1 MVVTPWG
8 NSESLRDRRLRPG
21 PGVPRED
28 VVENQRERLFG
39 AMVASVAERG
49 YAATTVTDLVELS
62 GVSSR
67 SFYDLFADKQACFVA
82 TLEALIQAAMMFVAQ
97 SVGEAQGASGPAGIR
112 IPEEPAATTDWNE
125 QARRG
130 FAAFA
135 EMIEYHAAAAKM
147 ALLEVFSAGEKGVE
161 PLERAERGFEE
172 LIRTIAE
179 RSPERAGMP
188 GEMITTLIGAHQ
200 EIARTRLRRGKLNE
214 LAQLSGELW
223 ELALAYRP
231 PPQPLQLTGRLPKPQ
246 PETLEGLDHAER
258 ALRALAIVVAERGY
272 AATTVDEV
280 LKRAQMSATTFYAHF
295 SGKDDAMLAAIDTA
309 CAQAVAAAMPAFS
322 RQADWAGGIRAAY
335 GALLNFL
342 ATQPA
347 LANLIAVAAYTAGD
361 AAIERREVGMRP
373 LAALVENNTS
383 AWVNMPPVVYETIN
397 GGVFHLL
404 HRTVKESGAEALPR
418 LAPLITYIT
427 LFPFLGAEEACE
439 VANGSGIGRRNGSG
453 SGTPERGAGA
463 SLPFQAP
470 LSPTIH
476 KALWLVAGK
485 TAKAGMTP
493 AEVAAE
499 VGTELEIVR
508 SYLGQLAS
516 IGVLEE
522 AGSREGEPTY
532 VGPDRPHDLQ
542 WGGISTQQSS
552 RLSAEE
558 REGLTRYIWQW
569 IEDDVERAREAGTF
583 EERLD
588 RHLVRVPLRVDEKGW
603 RELTTLHES
612 TLRTTIEIQARSA
625 KRLDDA
631 GERGV
636 EARTVQLVFEMPD
649 DEPDEDRS

>member
-1 MVVTPWG
+1 MVATPWG
-8 NSESLRDRRLRPG
+8 NSDTLRDRRLRPG

-82 TLEALIQAAMMFVAQ
+82 ALAAIIQAAMVFVAQ
-97 SVGEAQGASGPAGIR
+97 SVGEGHGASGPAGIR
-112 IPEEPAATTDWNE
+112 LPEEPGAAPNWDE

-135 EMIEYHAAAAKM
+135 EMVEFHAAAAKM
-147 ALLEVFSAGEKGVE
+147 ALLELYSAGAEGVA
-161 PLERAERGFEE
+161 PLERAERGFEG
-172 LIRTIAE
+172 LIRTIIE
-179 RSPERAGMP
+179 QSPERAGMP
-188 GEMITTLIGAHQ
+188 EEMITALIGAHQ
-200 EIARTRLRRGKLNE
+200 EIARTRLRRGTLNE
-214 LAQLSGELW
+214 LAGVSGELW

-231 PPQPLQLTGRLPKPQ
+231 PPQPLQLTGRLPKAQ
-246 PETLEGLDHAER
+246 PESLDGLGHAER
-258 ALRALAIVVAERGY
+258 ALRALTIVVSERGY
-272 AATTVDEV
+272 ADTTVDEV

-322 RQADWAGGIRAAY
+322 RQAEWPDGIRAAY

-342 ATQPA
+342 ASQPA
-347 LANLIAVAAYTAGD
+347 LAKLIAVDAYTAGD
-361 AAIERREVGMRP
+361 AAIERRELGLRP
-373 LAALVENNTS
+373 LAALIENSTS
-383 AWVNMPPVVYETIN
+383 TWMNMPPVVYETIS
-397 GGVFHLL
+397 GGAFHLL
-404 HRTVKESGAEALPR
+404 HRTAKEGGVEALPR
-418 LAPLITYIT
+418 LAPVLTYLT

-439 VANGSGIGRRNGSG
+439 VANGAGVGRRNGGNSG
-453 SGTPERGAGA
+453 GPGPGAA
-463 SLPFQAP
+463 TSVPFQAP

-476 KALWLVAGK
+476 KALWLVAGRSD
-485 TAKAGMTP
+485 KAGMTP

-499 VGTELEIVR
+499 VDTDVEVVRGYLRELT
-508 SYLGQLAS
+508 S
-516 IGVLEE
+516 IGALAEVD
-522 AGSREGEPTY
+522 SRRGEPAY
-532 VGPDRPHDLQ
+532 VGLDRPHQLQ

-552 RLSAEE
+552 RMSAEE
-558 REGLTRYIWQW
+558 REGTAEFIWEW
-569 IEDDVERAREAGTF
+569 IANDVARARAAGTF

-588 RHLVRVPLRVDEKGW
+588 RYLVRVPLRVDEKGW

-625 KRLDDA
+625 KRLRA
-631 GERGV
+631 SGEHGF
-636 EARTVQLVFEMPD
+636 EARTVQLVFEMPE
-649 DEPDEDRS
+649 DEPDAD